1 MQSDMKTYRRV
12 LSIAGSDSGGAAG
25 IQADLKAI
33 SACGCYAMTAVTAIT
48 AQNTKGVTDIH
59 PVPAKTVEAQI
70 RAVLDDIGVDAVKI
84 GMLHSSE
91 IIRLVVGL
99 LKEYGIRKIV
109 ADPVMV
115 TTSGDKLLQD
125 EAIRALCEELLP
137 LATVIT
143 PNLFEAEI
151 ITGMEIKTQ
160 EAVDEAVRKM
170 KSTRAG
176 SALLK
181 AGHLETD
188 PFYDVLYDFTE
199 NKEYRFET
207 SRISTPNTNGTG
219 CTFASAIAA
228 FLAQNDPL
236 EVAVRKAHA
245 YLHESIRKG
254 AEYKIGNGHGN
265 VHHFYEWWS

>member
-1 MQSDMKTYRRV
+1 MQSEMKTYRRV

-25 IQADLKAI
+25 MQADLKAI
-33 SACGCYAMTAVTAIT
+33 SACGCYAMTALTAIT
-48 AQNTKGVTDIH
+48 AQNTRGVTGIH
-59 PVPAKTVEAQI
+59 PVPAETVEAQI
-70 RAVLDDIGVDAVKI
+70 RAVLDDIGADAVKI

-91 IIRLVVGL
+91 IIRLVVRL
-99 LKEYGIRKIV
+99 LKEYDIRTIV

-125 EAIRALCEELLP
+125 EAIQALREELLP

-160 EAVDEAVRKM
+160 EAVYEAVRKIR
-170 KSTRAG
+170 STGAG

-188 PFYDVLYDFTE
+188 PFYDVLYDFSE

-207 SRISTPNTNGTG
+207 TRIDTPNTNGTG

-228 FLAQNDPL
+228 FLAHNYPL
-236 EVAVRKAHA
+236 EVAVGKAHD
-245 YLHESIRKG
+245 YLHGAIRKG
-254 AEYKIGNGHGN
+254 SEYRIGSGHGN